1 MSIKSLINQIQ
12 TYNPDAEVDLLDRC
26 YRFAKK
32 AHEGQH
38 RKSGEPYFTHCV
50 KTAGILAELRLDTHT
65 ICAGLM
71 HDVLEDTGI
80 TREEMTVRFGA
91 NIANLV
97 EGVTKM
103 GQYKSTVASQTPD
116 TRTTVEHRVR
126 LKRQAET
133 YRKLLLA
140 TAEDMRVILI
150 KLADRLHNMETLR
163 HLSPEK
169 CQRIAKETLDIYA
182 PIAHRLGL
190 WRIMRRLEDLAF
202 KHLYPGEYRKIAEL
216 LNQKLTEREA
226 YCDKMVT
233 QIRQELEKRNIFAD
247 VDGRT
252 KHIYSIYQKMQQKG
266 TPFSE
271 IRDLIGLRIL
281 VKSEADCYI
290 ALGALHHR
298 WNYHPD
304 RLRDWIGQPKKNGYQ
319 SLHTTILDDG
329 KPVEIQVRTYQ
340 MHKIAEDGIAA
351 HWSYKEGLPTTQQ
364 GRSIFASYK
373 QILEDIQETQDS
385 PHHFVESMKL
395 ELFQDEVYVFSP
407 KGDLFTLPAGSTVI
421 DFAYKIHTDIG
432 HTCVGAEVNGS
443 VAPIRRELQNGDQV
457 NIRTQTNGKPSRSW
471 LNCVK
476 TATAHG
482 KIKNWFKKKDRADSL
497 ELGKT
502 LLAAEL
508 RVSYLNSRD
517 YFNSPK
523 LRDIAKQLKF
533 KSLEEL
539 FVQIGNGTE
548 SATHVVNLLKPE
560 MPKPHPPKIDPEETA
575 DTGQKPTTPPAIRL
589 ENDIDLG
596 MIRAMKCCNPIP
608 GDQVVG
614 YLTRGRG
621 VSVHRAG
628 CIRILDEP
636 ERLLEVKWTEKPCAE
651 NGNPPAVY
659 PVKIVVECSDR
670 PGMLGEITTAIAQ
683 SQVNIRCG
691 TFQPSAIHLDA
702 TASDSLTIDV
712 TGAEQL
718 EEVMQALR
726 NLKGVQRVV
735 RRS

>member
-1 MSIKSLINQIQ
+1 MSVKSLISQIQ
-12 TYNPDAEVDLLDRC
+12 TYNPDAEVELLERC
-26 YRFAKK
+26 YRFAQK
-32 AHEGQH
+32 AHKGQR
-38 RKSGEPYFTHCV
+38 RKSGEPYFTHCL

-80 TREEMTVRFGA
+80 TREEMQVRFGA

-97 EGVTKM
+97 EGVTKI
-103 GQYKSTVASQTPD
+103 GQYKLSIASQAPAAKN
-116 TRTTVEHRVR
+116 TVEQRVHR
-126 LKRQAET
+126 KRQAET

-150 KLADRLHNMETLR
+150 KLADRLHNMETLEF
-163 HLSPEK
+163 LSSEK
-169 CQRIAKETLDIYA
+169 CQRIAKETLEIYA

-190 WRIMRRLEDLAF
+190 WRIMGRLEDLAF
-202 KHLYPGEYRKIAEL
+202 KHLYPIEYRKIAEL

-226 YCDKMVT
+226 YCEKMVK
-233 QIRQELEKRNIFAD
+233 QIRGELEKRNVFAD
-247 VDGRT
+247 VHGRT
-252 KHIYSIYQKMQQKG
+252 KHIYSIHQKMQQKK

-271 IRDLIGLRIL
+271 IQDLIGLRIL
-281 VKSEADCYI
+281 VKTEADCYI
-290 ALGALHHR
+290 ALGALHNK

-319 SLHTTILDDG
+319 SLHTTIVDNG
-329 KPVEIQVRTYQ
+329 RPIEIQVRTYQ

-351 HWSYKEGLPTTQQ
+351 HWSYKEGLPRSQQ

-373 QILEDIQETQDS
+373 QILEDIQEAQDS

-407 KGDLFTLPAGSTVI
+407 KGDLFKLPAGATAI
-421 DFAYKIHTDIG
+421 DFAYKIHTDVG
-432 HTCVGAEVNGS
+432 HTCVGAEVNGA
-443 VAPIRRELQNGDQV
+443 VAPIRRVLENGDQV
-457 NIRTQTNGKPSRSW
+457 NIRTQPNGKPSRSW
-471 LNCVK
+471 LSYVK
-476 TATAHG
+476 TATART
-482 KIKNWFKKKDRADSL
+482 KINHWFRERDKAEAL
-497 ELGKT
+497 ELGKK

-517 YFNSPK
+517 YLNSPK
-523 LRDIAKQLKF
+523 LLDIAKQLKL
-533 KSLEEL
+533 KNLEEL
-539 FVQIGNGTE
+539 FVRIGNADE

-560 MPKPHPPKIDPEETA
+560 VPKPETKPAEEIESGRKK
-575 DTGQKPTTPPAIRL
+575 DSPPAIQL

-596 MIRAMKCCNPIP
+596 MMRIMKCCNPIP

-636 ERLLEVKWTEKPCAE
+636 ERLLDVKWLEKPLSE
-651 NGNPPAVY
+651 NDDHPPPIY
-659 PVKIVVECSDR
+659 PVKILVECNDR

-683 SQVNIRCG
+683 SKVNIRSG
-691 TFQPSAIHLDA
+691 TFQPSAVHIDSE
-702 TASDSLTIDV
+702 ASDNLTIDV
-712 TGAEQL
+712 TGAQQL
-718 EEVMQALR
+718 DEVMQAIR
-726 NLKGVQRVV
+726 HLKGVQRVN
-735 RRS
+735 RKS